1 MIDAGPFQLE
11 FILFYLIKLNLIL
24 FYSIVLTILHKK
36 SNYEKYLIILKNS
49 RSTSVTK
56 QC

>member
-36 SNYEKYLIILKNS
+36 CSYEKYLIILKNS
-49 RSTSVTK
+49 QRTSVTK